1 MAKRRASEPRQGA
14 PRAPRYA
21 PRPDARAK
29 RVDERREPRE
39 EPESVGPGP
48 GLFEGLTDV
57 PEVPALGPVASKL
70 VAALGGSGAW
80 GVAVV
85 LAAALRLLHLV
96 RFTRSPLA
104 GQLLLDHAVYDTWA
118 QRIAAGDWLGHG
130 VFWVDPLYAY
140 ALAVVFKIAGHSL
153 LTVRAAQCVMGVVTV
168 ALTGVIAKRVSGRAS
183 VGHAAMLVA
192 AVFPPLIHN
201 EAQIEKATLTTLLA
215 TAALAAFVKGTRRSL
230 TLAGILTGLA
240 VLGRG
245 NLLFAIPAGAL
256 ALAFERR
263 DEADPTVRVAG
274 RALSRLSLGRAG
286 RFTLAAS
293 AVVGLLTLRNVV
305 VGHELLLTTSIGGPS
320 LYAAQ
325 LRTNTSATY
334 NPPPFVRPASEFEHD
349 DFHAE
354 AERRTGRRMTDS
366 EVNGYFAREAL
377 GEMFWA
383 PGATLERSLRK
394 LRLAFHDYEV
404 SDNDDVYL
412 TAAYSPVLNLPLFWV
427 GQVAP
432 FALLGAIVA
441 WRRARAARA
450 AAGAVAVYAATLVLF
465 YVMGRL
471 RLPMAPA
478 LIALG
483 ATGAAWLVER
493 AYARDTRRGLAGAAI
508 VLLAALPCLVWSGW
522 IDDMRSSTL
531 AVACNNIAAQLQR
544 AGRTDDAIAMY
555 ERAIE
560 TRPAMVIGA
569 MRTLGDLYLSAR
581 RYDDAERVMRLVL
594 SHKPDSP
601 LGKQALVRLY
611 EAMAADPSTGG
622 MPAVRARLAAAYRAV
637 GRNAEAAQTQGASG
651 SGEPRAAEAPATP
664 TQAAPPIE
672 EAARTAMV
680 QTLSEAPRG
689 SPVWITATAYDPRAI
704 SRSEE
709 LATLFRRAGWDVRAV
724 GRSMVR
730 VRPGLFLFAADDAP
744 PSYVDVARRAAEDA
758 HLEPT
763 LSGGYRA
770 FYDERMRMDPEFQGF
785 PLAPEQTWV
794 LVVGR
799 IP

>member
-21 PRPDARAK
+21 PRPDPRAK
-29 RVDERREPRE
+29 RVDERREPVE
-39 EPESVGPGP
+39 GPESEAAEP
-48 GLFEGLTDV
+48 GLLEGLSDTPDA
-57 PEVPALGPVASKL
+57 PSLGPVASKL
-70 VAALGGSGAW
+70 AAALEGNAAW
-80 GVAVV
+80 GVAIV

-140 ALAVVFKIAGHSL
+140 ALAVIYKLAGHSL
-153 LTVRAAQCVMGVVTV
+153 LAVRATQCAMGVATV
-168 ALTGVIAKRVSGRAS
+168 ALTGVIARRISGRAS
-183 VGHAAMLVA
+183 VAHAAMLVA
-192 AVFPPLIHN
+192 ALFPPLIHN
-201 EAQIEKATLTTLLA
+201 EVQIEKATLTTLLA

-230 TLAGILTGLA
+230 TLAGLLTGAA

-256 ALAFERR
+256 ALALERR
-263 DEADPTVRVAG
+263 DDAETTVRVAG
-274 RALSRLSLGRAG
+274 RDLARASLGRAG

-293 AVVGLLTLRNVV
+293 AVVGLLTLRNVA
-305 VGHELLLTTSIGGPS
+305 VGHEWLLTTSIGGPS

-325 LRTNTSATY
+325 LRTNASATY

-354 AERRTGRRMTDS
+354 AERRTGHRMTDS
-366 EVNGYFAREAL
+366 EVNSYFAREAL
-377 GEMFWA
+377 GEMLWA
-383 PGATLERSLRK
+383 PGATIERSLRK

-412 TAAYSPVLNLPLFWV
+412 TAAFSPVLNLPLFWV
-427 GQVAP
+427 GQLAP
-432 FALLGAIVA
+432 FALLGAVVS
-441 WRRARAARA
+441 WRRSRAARIT
-450 AAGAVAVYAATLVLF
+450 AGAVAVYAATLVLF

-483 ATGAAWLVER
+483 ATGAAWLFER
-493 AYARDTRRGLAGAAI
+493 VYARDVRRGVTGAAI
-508 VLLAALPCLVWSGW
+508 VLVAALPCLTWSSW

-544 AGRTDDAIAMY
+544 AGRTGEAIAMY
-555 ERAIE
+555 ERAID

-569 MRTLGDLYLSAR
+569 MRTLGDLYLTER

-622 MPAVRARLAAAYRAV
+622 MPAVRTRLAAAYRAV
-637 GRNAEAAQTQGASG
+637 GRSTEASQIQGGDA
-651 SGEPRAAEAPATP
+651 ATP
-664 TQAAPPIE
+664 AATAPTAPSTTPAPPIE
-672 EAARTAMV
+672 DAAREALV

-724 GRSMVR
+724 GRTAVR
-730 VRPGLFLFAADDAP
+730 VRPGLFLFAADDSP
-744 PSYVDVARRAAEDA
+744 PSYVDVARRAAEAA

-785 PLAPEQTWV
+785 PLAPDQSWV